1 MLIAIYYADG
11 TCDAKI
17 YNFTLPTRQ
26 SFKHIELSNHKSLEA
41 CFKVFV
47 ASSVTVLELCS
58 F

>member
-1 MLIAIYYADG
+1 MLMEH
-11 TCDAKI
+11 AKF
-17 YNFTLPTRQ
+17 YNFKLPTRQ